1 MKSNTK
7 NYLYFTD
14 SFDKFLYKN
23 IDNKIYI
30 FDEIE
35 FNFDIKYTEYNSV
48 SIEYKR
54 EVKATNDLEAYYN
67 FIENLYNEHISNLS
81 YVREQ
86 LTKLERV
93 ERHINLKRYVY
104 EEDRVLLGN
113 FDFISSYNCFGL
125 FVNVLYYKDLLYF
138 HYRLNEENKN
148 KSILSSDKF
157 IEYYKES
164 LKSDMIGKKRAIAN
178 NRKNLQVLIKR
189 RNDFKN
195 VYPEIYL

>member
-1 MKSNTK
+1 MKSK
-7 NYLYFTD
+7 YDSYLYFTD
-14 SFDKFLYKN
+14 GIKNFLFKN
-23 IDNKIYI
+23 IDNKIYV

-35 FNFDIKYTEYNSV
+35 YNFDILYTDNISYRQEIV
-48 SIEYKR
+48 AK
-54 EVKATNDLEAYYN
+54 NDFEAYYKLLN
-67 FIENLYNEHISNLS
+67 QLYNNYKSTIL
-81 YVREQ
+81 YLREQ

-93 ERHINLKRYVY
+93 ERDINLKRYVY

-113 FDFISSYNCFGL
+113 FEFMSSYNCFGL

-164 LKSDMIGKKRAIAN
+164 LKSDMDSKNRAIF
-178 NRKNLQVLIKR
+178 KNKR
-189 RNDFKN
+189 NLNIVMKRIEKIKN